1 MAKKSSFNQVIL
13 MGNIG
18 NDPEPRS
25 TPNGTQI
32 VNLRLAT
39 DDSYKD
45 RKSGQWVEH
54 TDWHSVTLIGKVAEI
69 ASRYLSKGDQI
80 LVKGKLKT
88 RKWESE
94 NGEKRSITE
103 VVVDFEGT
111 MQMLGGKGQ
120 KNPQQGPGDQP
131 PAPAGEGA
139 PNPEDWDDDV
149 PF

>member
-103 VVVDFEGT
+103 VF
-111 MQMLGGKGQ
+111 
-120 KNPQQGPGDQP
+120 
-131 PAPAGEGA
+131 
-139 PNPEDWDDDV
+139 
-149 PF
+149 

>member
-1 MAKKSSFNQVIL
+1 
-13 MGNIG
+13 
-18 NDPEPRS
+18 
-25 TPNGTQI
+25 
-32 VNLRLAT
+32 LAT

-131 PAPAGEGA
+131 PAPSGEGA